1 MFRQHTT
8 WHRGAPPLAAMLLM
22 LSAWLPAHSQEEPSQ
37 DITVKQTIKRSDT
50 EISGWS
56 IALDNDLFGPANTD
70 RDYSGGFGVSI
81 NGARTAKYWWS
92 LDRLLKHI
100 DAPLFAGNSSWRDVR
115 PDHSLQTGLLIFTP
129 QDLATT
135 GVIEDDR
142 PYASLVFLTSM
153 RDYVADDARH
163 SRYSGLTLGVL
174 GLQATADVQR
184 AVHKVMGSVE
194 PRGFKNQISEGG
206 ELTARYLTGGS
217 ALRGQR
223 LVGDKV
229 FETKTTWE
237 TSVGYLTE
245 ASYAVS
251 TRFGAINSPWWT
263 FAPERVD
270 YLAQPTPLP
279 PPSADGSG
287 ELYVWAGAK
296 LRLRAYNAFLQGQ
309 FRDSAHTM
317 DASDLNHV
325 IGEAWLGITNRL
337 SNGTQLAYVMR
348 YQTAEVRSGAG
359 RRNPVWAEVTISH
372 SF

>member
-1 MFRQHTT
+1 MFPQRTDR
-8 WHRGAPPLAAMLLM
+8 HRAAPFVAALLM
-22 LSAWLPAHSQEEPSQ
+22 LSVWLPARAADEDP
-37 DITVKQTIKRSDT
+37 DITVEQTIKHPET
-50 EISGWS
+50 EINGWS

-70 RDYSGGFGVSI
+70 RDYSGGFGLSI
-81 NGARTAKYWWS
+81 NGARTAHYWWS

-100 DAPLFAGNSSWRDVR
+100 DAPLFAGSKSWQDVR
-115 PDHSLQTGLLIFTP
+115 PDHSVQIGVLIFTP
-129 QDLATT
+129 QDLKATS
-135 GVIEDDR
+135 VIEDDR
-142 PYASLVFLTSM
+142 PYASLLFLTSM

-174 GLQATADVQR
+174 GLQATANLQR
-184 AVHKVMGSVE
+184 AVHKAMGNVE
-194 PRGFKNQISEGG
+194 PRGYQNQISNGG

-217 ALRGQR
+217 TLRSQR
-223 LVGDKV
+223 FAFNDKLV
-229 FETKTTWE
+229 ETKTTWE

-270 YLAQPTPLP
+270 YLAQPTPLAP
-279 PPSADGSG
+279 ASADGRS

-296 LRLRAYNAFLQGQ
+296 LRLRAYNSFLQGQ
-309 FRDSAHTM
+309 FRDSAHTLS
-317 DASDLNHV
+317 ASDLNHV

-348 YQTAEVRSGAG
+348 YQTAEVRGGVA
-359 RRNPVWAEVTISH
+359 RRSPVWGEVTISH